1 MGLGSWLAERRK
13 QQDEKTRIR
22 QQEELEIEALKT
34 LALEAKL
41 QAVNAAN
48 ELADKKRKLRNI

>member
-1 MGLGSWLAERRK
+1 MGLGSWLAERQK

-41 QAVNAAN
+41 QTVNAAN

>member
-1 MGLGSWLAERRK
+1 MGLGSWLAERQK

>member
-1 MGLGSWLAERRK
+1 MGLGSWFAERQK
-13 QQDEKTRIR
+13 QQDARKQIR
-22 QQEELEIEALKT
+22 QREELEIEALKT

>member
-1 MGLGSWLAERRK
+1 MGLLSWFAEHQK
-13 QQDEKTRIR
+13 QQDDRKQIR

-41 QAVNAAN
+41 QTVNAAN
-48 ELADKKRKLRNI
+48 ELADKKRKLRKK

>member
-1 MGLGSWLAERRK
+1 MGLGSWFAERQK
-13 QQDEKTRIR
+13 QQDARKQIR
-22 QQEELEIEALKT
+22 QREELEIEALKT

-48 ELADKKRKLRNI
+48 ELADKKRELRKK

>member
-1 MGLGSWLAERRK
+1 MGFGSWLVEHQKQRDARK
-13 QQDEKTRIR
+13 QIR

-41 QAVNAAN
+41 QATNAAN
-48 ELADKKRKLRNI
+48 ELADKKRELRKK